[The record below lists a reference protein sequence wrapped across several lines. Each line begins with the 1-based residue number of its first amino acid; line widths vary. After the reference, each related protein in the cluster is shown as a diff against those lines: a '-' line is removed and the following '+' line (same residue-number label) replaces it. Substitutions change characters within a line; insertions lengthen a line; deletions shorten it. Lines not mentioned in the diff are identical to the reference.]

1 MAWEEAAGA
10 GRAQRRGTR
19 WGSTG
24 EELPP
29 ASPPGPRGQSP
40 GLWRRV
46 DTLLWP
52 GRLVPR
58 QAPPTVLSDF
68 LSPGAQL
75 GHQGHLRRPP
85 HAGAAPALIAAGRTP
100 TGQPCR
106 RRDCKAQDKPSTT
119 RLARTSP
126 PQASSSVT
134 VRSLAGPSPP
144 QPFARGMPPGTP
156 RGERPRLWPVLRE
169 PRGPQSSARGLR
181 LLPGEGVGEGGVPS
195 RAVWCP
201 LDRLSCAV
209 RLHCCKSGFC
219 CRPSTS
225 QPRSVAC
232 DGARRPKPPAEVWPR
247 GGGRRHRVGRPR
259 SPAALSQRPSR
270 AVAGHPG
277 AGGGT
282 RLSTVP
288 GEHAAAPA
296 GVDPVSAPSVA
307 QRGGQSLSA
316 TLSPGHSH
324 PVRACRE
331 ETAGRARWTPVC
343 SAGLNSRRFAKAA
356 SLPNKRFGEITA
368 LG

>member
-1 MAWEEAAGA
+1 MAETSLPVAWEEAAGA

-247 GGGRRHRVGRPR
+247 GWRAEAPRGEAPEPGRPQPAPLPRGGRTPWGGRGDAPVHRPGGACCCAGWCGPCVG
-259 SPAALSQRPSR
+259 
-270 AVAGHPG
+270 
-277 AGGGT
+277 
-282 RLSTVP
+282 
-288 GEHAAAPA
+288 
-296 GVDPVSAPSVA
+296 A
-307 QRGGQSLSA
+307 QRG
-316 TLSPGHSH
+316 P
-324 PVRACRE
+324 
-331 ETAGRARWTPVC
+331 AGRPEPQCHTESRAQPPRAGLQGGDRRTRPMDARLLGRAELTPVC
-343 SAGLNSRRFAKAA
+343 
-356 SLPNKRFGEITA
+356 
-368 LG
+368 